1 MIFSGGHGCIGPAGP
16 EPSAKCEIKD
26 GSRAIGASCHK
37 LQTVFVVCVH
47 ATQLPVIGVQLK
59 MLPLMF
65 GFIGAALAC
74 YSNFY
79 VIFMQG
85 GVGKNGSTVAVS
97 CLENLITHTHTRLT
111 ALFPGPP
118 G

>member
-1 MIFSGGHGCIGPAGP
+1 M
-16 EPSAKCEIKD
+16 
-26 GSRAIGASCHK
+26 
-37 LQTVFVVCVH
+37 
-47 ATQLPVIGVQLK
+47 TQLPVIGVQLK

-97 CLENLITHTHTRLT
+97 CLENLITYKKI
-111 ALFPGPP
+111 
-118 G
+118 

>member
-1 MIFSGGHGCIGPAGP
+1 
-16 EPSAKCEIKD
+16 
-26 GSRAIGASCHK
+26 
-37 LQTVFVVCVH
+37 VFIVCVH

-97 CLENLITHTHTRLT
+97 CLENLITYKKI
-111 ALFPGPP
+111 
-118 G
+118 